1 MIFPTL
7 CRRPPTHLR
16 VVLMAFLLLIP
27 GRVAGQIERPLI
39 GAGIGIAGGAV
50 VTIST
55 IVARARFQHEY
66 IDSVEDLIHWQSIP
80 MIGAPAAGVI
90 FGLAG
95 KDSLTGSIIGSTVG
109 MAAGAALGT
118 GLGWLVSRNP
128 ESPWAG
134 GVIGAGVGL
143 TFGGLGYGLYLW
155 NLDDNPHLSFPDFLR
170 FQIVLPAPW

>member
-1 MIFPTL
+1 MNFPAF
-7 CRRPPTHLR
+7 CRPTPAHLR
-16 VVLMAFLLLIP
+16 VVLIAIVLLFP
-27 GRVAGQIERPLI
+27 GRAAGQIERPLI
-39 GAGIGIAGGAV
+39 GAGIGLAGGAV

-80 MIGAPAAGVI
+80 MIGAPAAGVL

-143 TFGGLGYGLYLW
+143 TFGGLGYGLYRW
-155 NLDDNPHLSFPDFLR
+155 NLDEAPDLSFPDLLR
-170 FQIVLPAPW
+170 FQIALPAPW